1 MRGKGRLRFLA
12 FPVFAGVLAACAGDV
27 IGEFPSPP
35 SPAITASPTPELDE
49 GILAEIPVDGSPC
62 FLAEAGGRI
71 WVTAFDG
78 NELLEIDP
86 ATNEVVETYRMPGGP
101 CGMVE
106 HDGTLWIETQNS
118 LVAFDPR
125 RGEVVDRVRI
135 PGGVFGVTST
145 PSGLWGIAPE
155 ATQVVQID
163 PASRRVVAR
172 VDIEGP
178 LGGLAVDG
186 DRIWTVSARSDL
198 VRIDPVSHSIVERIT
213 LDSFEPEGLA
223 IGGNFLWVSSSF
235 EGRVLRVDLRT
246 GKVRDRSARG
256 RLPVRRCRDRG
267 LVLGVGN
274 NGTIYPAGCRERRG
288 RRSARSGRLR
298 THARRRESL
307 DRGLPS
313 ETVFRLDETATDPG
327 AIRPS
332 GLLADVSRSIRG
344 IGSIC
349 HECR

>member
-1 MRGKGRLRFLA
+1 VPLRGKGPLRFLA
-12 FPVFAGVLAACAGDV
+12 FLVVAGVLAACAGDV

-78 NELLEIDP
+78 NELLEVDP
-86 ATNEVVETYRMPGGP
+86 ATNEVIETYRMPGGP

-106 HDGTLWIETQNS
+106 HDGTLWIESQNS

-125 RGEVVDRVRI
+125 RGEVVDRIRI
-135 PGGVFGVTST
+135 PGGIFGTTST

-163 PASRRVVAR
+163 PNSRRVVAR

-223 IGGNFLWVSSSF
+223 IGGDFLWVSSSF
-235 EGRVLRVDLRT
+235 EGNVLRVDLRT
-246 GKVRDRSARG
+246 RKVQDP
-256 RLPVRRCRDRG
+256 LPVDG
-267 LVLGVGN
+267 SLFGGVVIGDSYWVSSN
-274 NGTIYPAGCRERRG
+274 DGTIYQLDAANGEVVDQREQVGFGPIPAAGN
-288 RRSARSGRLR
+288 LW
-298 THARRRESL
+298 TVDFL
-307 DRGLPS
+307 S
-313 ETVFRLDETATDPG
+313 ETVYRLDEA
-327 AIRPS
+327 A
-332 GLLADVSRSIRG
+332 A
-344 IGSIC
+344 
-349 HECR
+349 

>member
-1 MRGKGRLRFLA
+1 MVPLRGKGPLRFLA
-12 FPVFAGVLAACAGDV
+12 FSVSAGVLAACAGDV

-78 NELLEIDP
+78 NELLEVDP
-86 ATNEVVETYRMPGGP
+86 ATNEVIETYRMPGGP

-106 HDGTLWIETQNS
+106 HDGTLWIESQNS

-125 RGEVVDRVRI
+125 RGEVVDRIRI
-135 PGGVFGVTST
+135 PGGIFGTTST

-163 PASRRVVAR
+163 PNSRRVVAR

-186 DRIWTVSARSDL
+186 DQYLDGVGEERSRADRPGEPLDRGARS
-198 VRIDPVSHSIVERIT
+198 RSSPSSPRGSRSAGT
-213 LDSFEPEGLA
+213 SSGSRAPSRGTSFGST
-223 IGGNFLWVSSSF
+223 F
-235 EGRVLRVDLRT
+235 
-246 GKVRDRSARG
+246 ARG
-256 RLPVRRCRDRG
+256 R
-267 LVLGVGN
+267 
-274 NGTIYPAGCRERRG
+274 
-288 RRSARSGRLR
+288 
-298 THARRRESL
+298 
-307 DRGLPS
+307 S
-313 ETVFRLDETATDPG
+313 ETLCPWTA
-327 AIRPS
+327 PS
-332 GLLADVSRSIRG
+332 SAVS
-344 IGSIC
+344 
-349 HECR
+349 